1 MPDFDPRPPSAVRE
15 ESPFVV
21 PPRVRVVAVEERVPE
36 AVALAEELDRR
47 GAEAEVRLAAD
58 AATDR
63 ACPDVVVVDVGV
75 PTPAVAARF
84 RRAGPSAV
92 LIAVTDP
99 DDRGQRRGA
108 RAAGFDLVV
117 SRPVDPSALLGHL
130 EERLSNSRA

>member
-58 AATDR
+58 AAT
-63 ACPDVVVVDVGV
+63 
-75 PTPAVAARF
+75 
-84 RRAGPSAV
+84 AGS
-92 LIAVTDP
+92 
-99 DDRGQRRGA
+99 
-108 RAAGFDLVV
+108 AAGRVPPGSTSLCRGPWTRPRYWATWRSGCPTREPERHAGCILVGHTGCRADKPGR
-117 SRPVDPSALLGHL
+117 RPDPRSVP
-130 EERLSNSRA
+130 